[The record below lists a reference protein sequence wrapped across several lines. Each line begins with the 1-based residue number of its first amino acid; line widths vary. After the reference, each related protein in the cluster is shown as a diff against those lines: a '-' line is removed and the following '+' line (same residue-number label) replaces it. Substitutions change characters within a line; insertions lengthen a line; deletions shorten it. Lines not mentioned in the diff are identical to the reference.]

1 MLRLSLDFWIIWK
14 CRGIMNITKVLI
26 EFLIIFIVVYGFYY
40 FFIIKKCKKDKKVV
54 PAEVNLIL
62 SIYKID
68 VEKIDLYK
76 MIKVVSLVT
85 TIILSL
91 IITIIS
97 EFFDNT
103 IILLVFG
110 TLISVLVAIIC
121 YRFIGKYYEKISNK

>member
-1 MLRLSLDFWIIWK
+1 MDIS
-14 CRGIMNITKVLI
+14 KVLI
-26 EFLIIFIVVYGFYY
+26 EFCIAFVIVFSLYY
-40 FFIIKKCKKDKKVV
+40 FFVIKKCKKNKKIV

-62 SIYKID
+62 ASHNIDINKIN
-68 VEKIDLYK
+68 LYQ

-85 TIILSL
+85 TFVISI

-110 TLISVLVAIIC
+110 TLISVVIAIIL
-121 YRFIGKYYEKISNK
+121 YRIIGKYYEKISNQSK